1 MERLPWR
8 GLGHSTVLPR
18 PPDYGATSTGRGLGE
33 MTTLKKNDR
42 EQIRALA
49 PVLVLAGLVLGI
61 GALRPSFLN
70 WDSLIVTVA
79 NTAILFILAAGSTFV
94 VMLGSIDL
102 SIQAICSFASV
113 IVAVMLPGY
122 GYAAIPVAGAIGVG
136 AGAVSWRF
144 SFCVEIFF
152 FFFTRFT
159 TPPSVCARPGFSP
172 V

>member
-1 MERLPWR
+1 MERPPWR
-8 GLGHSTVLPR
+8 GLGHSAVLPR
-18 PPDYGATSTGRGLGE
+18 PRDYGATGTGRGLGE
-33 MTTLKKNDR
+33 MTTLKKNYR

-49 PVLVLAGLVLGI
+49 AVLVLAGLVLGI
-61 GALRPSFLN
+61 GALRPGFLN

-122 GYAAIPVAGAIGVG
+122 GYAPLSVGGRTGVL
-136 AGAVSWRF
+136 
-144 SFCVEIFF
+144 
-152 FFFTRFT
+152 
-159 TPPSVCARPGFSP
+159 ARART
-172 V
+172 

>member
-1 MERLPWR
+1 MERPPWR
-8 GLGHSTVLPR
+8 GLGHSAVLPR
-18 PPDYGATSTGRGLGE
+18 PRDYGATGTGRGLGE
-33 MTTLKKNDR
+33 MTTLKKNYR

-61 GALRPSFLN
+61 GALRPGFLN

-122 GYAAIPVAGAIGVG
+122 GYAAIPVAVATWVVPGAIHW
-136 AGAVSWRF
+136 AF
-144 SFCVEIFF
+144 SFWL
-152 FFFTRFT
+152 
-159 TPPSVCARPGFSP
+159 
-172 V
+172 